1 MSQPP
6 SVSKVIVVT
15 GINGGLGQALGHAFL
30 AQGHRVAGIG
40 RQASA
45 VLQPGAASD
54 RFAYAVADLSDAL
67 QVAQAF
73 ADVERRFGRIDVLFN
88 AAAVY
93 PRASFLD
100 ESAAEWAAALA
111 ANVNGVA
118 FCCKAA
124 LPAMR
129 RQGWGRIYNVGS
141 WADRAPI
148 AQAAAYSASKGA
160 LHALTKAIAADL
172 AAQPGD
178 VQVHEWIPGHLK
190 TRMSGFTGIDPAV
203 SAGWAV
209 AMVQKDAASKNGAI
223 FENDREWQPP
233 LGLKQKLLRRLGLG
247 R

>member
-15 GINGGLGQALGHAFL
+15 GINGGLGQALGQAFL

-40 RQASA
+40 RQPGPVLRPGSA
-45 VLQPGAASD
+45 AD
-54 RFAYAVADLSDAL
+54 RFAYAAADVADAQ
-67 QVAQAF
+67 QVARAF
-73 ADVERRFGRIDVLFN
+73 AEIEQRFGRIDVLFN

-100 ESAAEWAAALA
+100 ESATEWAAALA

-124 LPAMR
+124 LPVMR

-160 LHALTKAIAADL
+160 LHALTKAIAADMTG
-172 AAQPGD
+172 QPGD

-190 TRMSGFTGIDPAV
+190 TRMSSYTGIDPAV

-209 AMVQKDAASKNGAI
+209 AMVQKDRASKNGAI
-223 FENDREWQPP
+223 FENDHEWQPP
-233 LGLKQKLLRRLGLG
+233 MGLKQKVLRRLGLG